1 MAFIH
6 GIETITVDSGPR
18 SIELIRSSV
27 IGLVG
32 TAPAADAAKFPLNTP
47 VLVNSRGGYSAIGVT
62 GTLKDSLNGIFDQG
76 NAAVVVIRVEVGA
89 DDSAT
94 MANIIGGANAQ
105 TGALTGIYAFREAQ
119 SLVGVSPMILIAPGF
134 TGERPTGV
142 ISTAITTPGSGY
154 TSAPTVTF
162 TGGGTEVG
170 KVLPTGVAV
179 LGTGADAQKVVGIT
193 LTNKGAKLT
202 AAPTIAFTGGG
213 GTLAAA
219 TATIGA
225 YSNPV
230 VSALLTMANSLRAHV
245 VAEGPNT
252 TDSAAL
258 AYRSDWGSRRVYIVD
273 PAVMVF
279 DTDLETPA
287 YVAKPNSPRVAG
299 LIARI
304 DSQVG
309 FWKSPSNETI
319 NGIGGITRQ
328 IDYSLGDPTSRA
340 NILNENE
347 VTTIIRDDG
356 WRLWGNRTASDDP
369 KWAFLSVSRTADMI
383 DISIQQGHRWAVDKV
398 VNKQYFED
406 VVASVN
412 GFLRQLQARGAIL
425 GGRCWADPDFNTP
438 ADIAAGKVTFS
449 YDFTPPTPAEHITF
463 RSAVTIEYISS
474 IFAV

>member
-1 MAFIH
+1 MPFLH
-6 GIETITVDSGPR
+6 GVDVITVDSGPR
-18 SIELIRSSV
+18 SIELIRSAV

-32 TAPAADAAKFPLNTP
+32 TAPLADAAKFPLNTP
-47 VLVNSRGGYSAIGVT
+47 VLINSRGGYSAVGIT

-76 NAAVVVIRVEVGA
+76 NAAVVVIRVEEGDTDA
-89 DDSAT
+89 ET
-94 MANIIGGANAQ
+94 MANIIGGTDAQ
-105 TGALTGIYAFREAQ
+105 TGALTGVYAFREAQ
-119 SLVGVSPMILIAPGF
+119 SLLGVAPMILIAPGF

-142 ISTAITTPGSGY
+142 ISTNVTAQGSGY
-154 TSAPTVTF
+154 TSAPAVAF
-162 TGGGTEVG
+162 SGGGTDPD
-170 KVLPTGVAV
+170 KVLPEGVAV
-179 LGTGADAQKVVGIT
+179 LGTGADAQKVIGVTVTNPGRN
-193 LTNKGAKLT
+193 LTT
-202 AAPTIAFTGGG
+202 APTIAFTGGG

-230 VSALLTMANSLRAHV
+230 VSALLTMANSLRAHI

-252 TDSAAL
+252 TDSAAI
-258 AYRSDWGSRRVYIVD
+258 AYREDWGSRRVYIVD

-304 DSQVG
+304 DSQIG

-319 NGIGGITRQ
+319 NGIGGIARQ
-328 IDYSLGDPTSRA
+328 IDYGLGDANSRA

-347 VTTIIRDDG
+347 VATIIRDDG

-369 KWAFLSVSRTADMI
+369 VWAFLSVSRTADMI
-383 DISIQQGHRWAVDKV
+383 DISIQQGHRWAVDRV

-406 VVASVN
+406 VVAAVN